1 MQKPKKQENNILPD
15 LSGLEQSFTN
25 SKGKNI
31 ELKDFLTK
39 EDWWEMKGRKGSK
52 VILTHDAVKKIADAA
67 GILTNPKYDIL
78 TQPNYQNNYQYLI
91 QVIICDGKGVCT
103 TELGESNRSNLSA
116 RGRGNPANMAQKRA
130 YDRAVFRHV
139 GITGLL
145 GEDELEETEPPKDM
159 ERLSEEEQQAIVS
172 YVNDLLLAKKK
183 PDLSKFQIRM
193 KKEKS
198 TLSETQ
204 LEYLRKLF
212 KKKLAEISKSF

>member
-1 MQKPKKQENNILPD
+1 LPD